1 MTADGRGR
9 WTDVD
14 ASRERYMRWETGL
27 IKGGRCAAKANAP
40 GFGSLSQVGRQRR
53 IGFGWVKDSPDWPG
67 STPAAGGACPEVKK
81 LVSVNMRVYVGWE
94 GGLLGGQVAGLGSGL
109 GHNRLDLDNVLARL
123 AGVGVFAGQG
133 LRVRGNGKKRRSA
146 ERMGQK
152 SAMPDEQATQDVLK
166 ARSKQVQSAV
176 DAESS
181 PQAQSAA
188 CPCLFP
194 VALVARPVLRQHSA
208 EARQDAWQRA
218 SCAPVLCFDLASLH

>member
-1 MTADGRGR
+1 
-9 WTDVD
+9 
-14 ASRERYMRWETGL
+14 MRWETEL
-27 IKGGRCAAKANAP
+27 IKGGRCAAETNAP

-152 SAMPDEQATQDVLK
+152 SAMRDEQATQDVLK
-166 ARSKQVQSAV
+166 GAVQAGSK
-176 DAESS
+176 
-181 PQAQSAA
+181 
-188 CPCLFP
+188 C
-194 VALVARPVLRQHSA
+194 R
-208 EARQDAWQRA
+208 
-218 SCAPVLCFDLASLH
+218 